1 MQDEKQGHRMTD
13 QEEQQFAHTILLTA
27 AVNAAETSI
36 PEDYEAA
43 TSAILMRAF
52 ILSTPD
58 LTPLTRA
65 KLFLE
70 TEE

>member
-1 MQDEKQGHRMTD
+1 MTES
-13 QEEQQFAHTILLTA
+13 QEQQFAHTILLTA

-43 TSAILMRAF
+43 TSAILMRAY

-58 LTPLTRA
+58 LTPMARA
-65 KLFLE
+65 RLFLE